1 MKCLHCGKE
10 CFDDKY
16 PEVVFK
22 DGELCV
28 CEECSIDY
36 EQKGCLSHVGQINIG
51 SGNTLMMIVVIFLL
65 CDLF

>member
-10 CFDDKY
+10 CFEDKY

-22 DGELCV
+22 DGDLCV

-36 EQKGCLSHVGQINIG
+36 EQKDGKIQVRE
-51 SGNTLMMIVVIFLL
+51 
-65 CDLF
+65 DLKNRYKIPLF